1 MEAVCWQLMNW
12 RTAAPHA
19 DILLSVN
26 LTQRQFHNSDMP
38 LQLQRTIAASGAD
51 PSRLLFE
58 VPESAV
64 NQNPDAAVPILQRM
78 LDCGVHVALDDFG
91 STLAPLN
98 HLVRLPFDMVKLDP
112 KLTVAATATGR
123 QQAVLESLLRLGR
136 TLGVQVV
143 AQGIETNEQLRGLMR
158 LGCDLGQGRL
168 LSPNLDALQALQLA
182 EMGQL
187 PVAPGA

>member
-1 MEAVCWQLMNW
+1 
-12 RTAAPHA
+12 
-19 DILLSVN
+19 
-26 LTQRQFHNSDMP
+26 
-38 LQLQRTIAASGAD
+38 
-51 PSRLLFE
+51 
-58 VPESAV
+58 
-64 NQNPDAAVPILQRM
+64 
-78 LDCGVHVALDDFG
+78 
-91 STLAPLN
+91 
-98 HLVRLPFDMVKLDP
+98 MVKLDP